1 MIDSFFDD
9 SSIKNELNNDFSTNC
24 YSTVDLQSDFSLD
37 NVEIYPEIPNND
49 SYGALF
55 LMDSADLLDVREEV
69 IGEEHFASNVDQP
82 QYMEGLSR
90 RFGLF
95 SAKSSRISTSHK
107 DKGNKEH
114 DVFHDKNSF
123 SDEQKHSKCSWNDG
137 SDEITDKAYLCNP
150 DSPLSIPNDIGVTS
164 SNSIDEVFDKDHVTS
179 HDIID
184 GDDVSLER
192 LSDLHIPLPLFHTES
207 NYSDSSQ
214 INPSDSEVDACSLFS
229 SNNCATN
236 QSDDYVQIKHLR
248 STDSSNLNSNESATK
263 IPTSVPVSS
272 LSSAKTTEIIR
283 LPSHVNHLTT
293 TVNPN
298 YPSRPISAC
307 LSLKSKYRRCGQITL
322 KSGASILRT
331 KSSFNELK
339 PCFKPAFTSTRF
351 AHCGFLA
358 ASRFPGSIKESAG
371 SPTWFPKVAFVNSN
385 TPLTLRKPAIVIASS
400 YPNSRSDATYLKSE
414 GINFMTH
421 SSVMQSTDLQSS
433 LLYSQN
439 GFYISTMHHNSLGGN
454 NPGDLASVV
463 TATIPSDFTSNR
475 TVFCPHLGCGKTFRD
490 TAAMRKHLHTHGPR
504 VHICAECGKAF
515 VESSKLKRHQ
525 LVHTGEKPYQC
536 AFDGCGKRFS
546 LDFNLRTH
554 LRIHTGDRPYP
565 CPQPG
570 CSKRF
575 AQSTNLKS
583 HLATHSKIRA
593 THQSSFMNRHHLN
606 STVNGSGG
614 GSVLLRPAAAHPNHT
629 HDQPIPISLS
639 SSILQSPMN
648 FSTIIPIGSKDIN
661 VRNRCVN
668 RFKSNLS
675 SLFQEVHLDNSR
687 LHTSSLL
694 NINNAL
700 SIPTSSPDQCE
711 PTDISPLSPLD
722 LTSSST
728 ESNSSTLSSQSATT
742 HIKHN
747 ISSSRSVISKA
758 QQLSTNTIESQLTDF
773 TNSTT
778 TNDAVRLFENHSLE
792 CPINLDHEKIDL
804 NVGVTQPMINKT
816 DEDFSNNSHVNIDDI
831 YYQSSFIK
839 SESDITVNN
848 SIPPIQ
854 NCKTTRR
861 SRKCL
866 SITKR
871 SESPN
876 FEDFLKTQ
884 DDISF
889 TDEDALKKHHFYLNS
904 GNDHLSSNNKT
915 TSLKSSYRRRR
926 RRHCKSKSDSN
937 KYICKTSSSSRSNSN
952 VLITSSHYGTRSKS
966 RESFDKILPNHQ
978 RGRRRCTLKTC
989 AKRRF
994 RP

>member
-1 MIDSFFDD
+1 MIGSFFDD
-9 SSIKNELNNDFSTNC
+9 SSIKNELNSDFSTNC

-37 NVEIYPEIPNND
+37 NVEIYPEMPNND

-69 IGEEHFASNVDQP
+69 IGEEHLASNLDQP
-82 QYMEGLSR
+82 PYIEGLPKK
-90 RFGLF
+90 FGLF
-95 SAKSSRISTSHK
+95 STKSSRISTSHK
-107 DKGNKEH
+107 DKGNKEL

-123 SDEQKHSKCSWNDG
+123 SDEQKHNKCPWNDG
-137 SDEITDKAYLCNP
+137 SEEITDKAYLCNP
-150 DSPLSIPNDIGVTS
+150 DSPLSISNDIGVTS
-164 SNSIDEVFDKDHVTS
+164 SDNIDEVFDKDHVTS

-214 INPSDSEVDACSLFS
+214 INPSDSEVDACGLFS
-229 SNNCATN
+229 SDNCATN
-236 QSDDYVQIKHLR
+236 QSDDYVQIKHLT
-248 STDSSNLNSNESATK
+248 SPDSSNSNSNESTTK
-263 IPTSVPVSS
+263 IPTIVPVSS
-272 LSSAKTTEIIR
+272 LSSAEKTELIR
-283 LPSHVNHLTT
+283 LPSHANHLTT
-293 TVNPN
+293 TVNPS
-298 YPSRPISAC
+298 YPSRPISTC

-339 PCFKPAFTSTRF
+339 PCFKPTFTSTRI

-358 ASRFPGSIKESAG
+358 APRFPGSMKESAV

-439 GFYISTMHHNSLGGN
+439 GFYISTMRHNSLGGN
-454 NPGDLASVV
+454 NPGDLASLV

-606 STVNGSGG
+606 STVNSGG
-614 GSVLLRPAAAHPNHT
+614 VGSVLLRPAAAAHPNHT
-629 HDQPIPISLS
+629 HDQHIPNSLNG
-639 SSILQSPMN
+639 SILQSPMN

-675 SLFQEVHLDNSR
+675 SLFQEVHLENSR

-694 NINNAL
+694 NINNTL

-728 ESNSSTLSSQSATT
+728 ESNSSTLSSQSATN
-742 HIKHN
+742 HIKYN
-747 ISSSRSVISKA
+747 ISSSSSVISKT
-758 QQLSTNTIESQLTDF
+758 QQLFTNAIESQLNEF
-773 TNSTT
+773 TNPTT
-778 TNDAVRLFENHSLE
+778 TSDAVQLFENHSLE
-792 CPINLDHEKIDL
+792 SSINLDHEKIDL
-804 NVGVTQPMINKT
+804 SIGVTQPMINKT

-831 YYQSSFIK
+831 YYQPSFIK
-839 SESDITVNN
+839 PESDIIINS
-848 SIPPIQ
+848 SIPPMQ
-854 NCKTTRR
+854 NCKTSTRR

-889 TDEDALKKHHFYLNS
+889 TEDDPLSKHHFYLDN

-915 TSLKSSYRRRR
+915 TTLKSPYRRRR

-937 KYICKTSSSSRSNSN
+937 KYICKTSSHSNN
-952 VLITSSHYGTRSKS
+952 NMLITSSHYGTRSKS
-966 RESFDKILPNHQ
+966 RESFDKLLPNNQ

>member
-24 YSTVDLQSDFSLD
+24 YSNVDLQSDFSLD

-69 IGEEHFASNVDQP
+69 IGEEHFASNLDQP
-82 QYMEGLSR
+82 PYMEGLSR
-90 RFGLF
+90 RFGPF

-123 SDEQKHSKCSWNDG
+123 SNEQKHSKCPWNDG
-137 SDEITDKAYLCNP
+137 SEEITDKAYLCNP

-164 SNSIDEVFDKDHVTS
+164 SDSIDEVFDKNHVTS

-236 QSDDYVQIKHLR
+236 QSDDYVQIKQLR
-248 STDSSNLNSNESATK
+248 STDSSNSNSNESSAK

-272 LSSAKTTEIIR
+272 LSSAKRTEIIR

-339 PCFKPAFTSTRF
+339 PCFKPTFTSTRF

-358 ASRFPGSIKESAG
+358 ASRFSGSIKESAG
-371 SPTWFPKVAFVNSN
+371 SSTWFPKVAFVNSN

-614 GSVLLRPAAAHPNHT
+614 GGSVLLRPAAAHPNHT
-629 HDQPIPISLS
+629 HDQPIPISLT

-661 VRNRCVN
+661 VRNRCIN

-687 LHTSSLL
+687 LHNSSLL
-694 NINNAL
+694 NVNNTL

-758 QQLSTNTIESQLTDF
+758 QLSTNTIESQLTDF

-792 CPINLDHEKIDL
+792 CSISLDHEKIDL

-839 SESDITVNN
+839 TESDITVNN
-848 SIPPIQ
+848 SIPPVQ
-854 NCKTTRR
+854 NCQTTRR

-871 SESPN
+871 SESPT

-884 DDISF
+884 DDINF
-889 TDEDALKKHHFYLNS
+889 TDEDTLKNHHFYLDS
-904 GNDHLSSNNKT
+904 GNDHSSSNNKT
-915 TSLKSSYRRRR
+915 PSLKSSYRRRR

-937 KYICKTSSSSRSNSN
+937 KYICKASSSHPNSN